1 MNKADKNILELLKE
15 DSRLTPENISAAT
28 ALPVD
33 EVKKRI
39 SALEESGTIVRYTVI
54 TNTPDDDEEEVEAL
68 VEVKVTPM
76 RGHGFEAL
84 AKEISV
90 HKEVKD
96 LYLMS
101 GAIDLMVVVH
111 GKSMRTV
118 SRFIAE
124 KISTYNNVI
133 ATTTH
138 FVLKKYKVEGVDM
151 TDKIAG
157 DRLSVHE

>member
-1 MNKADKNILELLKE
+1 MQKSDRDILELIKE
-15 DSRLTPENISAAT
+15 DSRLSPKDIAAAT
-28 ALPVD
+28 GLSED
-33 EVKKRI
+33 EVKTRLH
-39 SALEESGTIVRYTVI
+39 ALKESGVIVRYTAI
-54 TNTPDDDEEEVEAL
+54 INDAIEEEEVEAM

-84 AKEISV
+84 AKEIAV
-90 HKEVKD
+90 HSEVKD

-101 GAIDLMVVVH
+101 GAIDLMVIVR
-111 GKSMRTV
+111 GKSLRTV

-124 KISTYNNVI
+124 KISTYDNVI

-138 FVLKKYKVEGVDM
+138 FILKKYKVEGVDM
-151 TDKIAG
+151 TEREG

>member
-1 MNKADKNILELLKE
+1 MKKADKDILELLKA
-15 DSRLTPENISAAT
+15 DARLTPNSIAAAT
-28 ALPVD
+28 GLSEA
-33 EVKKRI
+33 EVKDRI
-39 SALEESGTIVRYTVI
+39 KVLEESGAIVRYTAIV
-54 TNTPDDDEEEVEAL
+54 NTDSEEEEIEAM

-84 AKEISV
+84 AKEIAV
-90 HKEVKD
+90 HSEVKD

-101 GAIDLMVVVH
+101 GAIDLMVIVR
-111 GKSMRTV
+111 GKSLRTV

-124 KISTYNNVI
+124 KISTYDNVI

-138 FVLKKYKVEGVDM
+138 FILKKYKVEGVDLSNRGV
-151 TDKIAG
+151 G

>member
-1 MNKADKNILELLKE
+1 MNKADREILDLLKE

-28 ALPVD
+28 GLSVD

-39 SALEESGTIVRYTVI
+39 TDLELSGVIVAYTAVI
-54 TNTPDDDEEEVEAL
+54 NPENEEEEEIEAI

-84 AKEISV
+84 AKEIAV
-90 HKEVKD
+90 HNEVKD

-101 GAIDLMVVVH
+101 GAIDLMVVVR

-124 KISTYNNVI
+124 KISTYDNVI

-138 FVLKKYKVEGVDM
+138 FILKKYKVAGVDM
-151 TDKIAG
+151 SDKDGG
-157 DRLSVHE
+157 DRLSVHA

>member
-1 MNKADKNILELLKE
+1 MNKADRDILELLKE
-15 DSRLTPENISAAT
+15 DSRLTPKNIAAAT
-28 ALPVD
+28 GLSED
-33 EVKKRI
+33 EVKRRMR
-39 SALEESGTIVRYTVI
+39 ALEESGVIVRYTAI
-54 TNTPDDDEEEVEAL
+54 INSDDTEEEEIEAL

-76 RGHGFEAL
+76 RGHGFESL

-90 HKEVKD
+90 HNEVKD

-101 GAIDLMVVVH
+101 GSIDLMVLVH

-124 KISTYNNVI
+124 KISTYDNVI

-138 FVLKKYKVEGVDM
+138 FILKKYKVEGVDM
-151 TDKIAG
+151 SDKESG
-157 DRLSVHE
+157 ERLSVQA